1 MSRLVFG
8 VVGTLLLAWTVLVGS
23 DSWVN
28 AHRLAEGPE
37 NESSLYQSYDPEQ
50 VIKRFRYERE
60 SYGGLHSC
68 GASHL
73 VKSIHHSQG
82 FTPKFTM
89 QANREGELLNA
100 LREDIMLRLRMPGMT
115 VTVINNE
122 ADGGFTYKY
131 TTENGG
137 GSISVQAPVH
147 QMTVRRYPVPSDVDD
162 VELTIAMEEAW
173 TRPGSETRWWMA
185 AVN

>member
-8 VVGTLLLAWTVLVGS
+8 VLGTLLLAWTVLVGS

-37 NESSLYQSYDPEQ
+37 NESYLYQSYDPEQ
-50 VIKRFRYERE
+50 VIKGFRYEGE
-60 SYGGLHSC
+60 NYGGGHSY

-73 VKSIHHSQG
+73 VKSIHHTQG
-82 FTPKFTM
+82 FTPRFTM
-89 QANREGELLNA
+89 QANRERELLNA
-100 LREDIMLRLRMPGMT
+100 LREDIMLRLRMPGMS
-115 VTVINNE
+115 VTAIDDE
-122 ADGGFTYKY
+122 TDSGFTYKY

-137 GSISVQAPVH
+137 GTISVQAPVH
-147 QMTVRRYPVPSDVDD
+147 QRTVRRYPVPRDLDD
-162 VELTIAMEEAW
+162 VELTISMEETW
-173 TRPGSETRWWMA
+173 TRPGSETQWWMA

>member
-1 MSRLVFG
+1 MSRLVIG
-8 VVGTLLLAWTVLVGS
+8 VVGSLLLAWTLLVGS

-50 VIKRFRYERE
+50 VIKRFRYGHEN
-60 SYGGLHSC
+60 YGSGHFY

-82 FTPKFTM
+82 FTPRFTM
-89 QANREGELLNA
+89 QAKREQELLNA
-100 LREDIMLRLRMPGMT
+100 LREDIMLRLRMPGT
-115 VTVINNE
+115 TLAAIKNE

-137 GSISVQAPVH
+137 GSISVQAPVR
-147 QMTVRRYPVPSDVDD
+147 QMAVRRYPIPSDLDD
-162 VELTIAMEEAW
+162 VELTITMKETW
-173 TRPGSETRWWMA
+173 TRPGSETEWWMA

>member
-1 MSRLVFG
+1 MSRLVLG

-37 NESSLYQSYDPEQ
+37 NESSLYRNYDPEP

-60 SYGGLHSC
+60 NYGRGNYS
-68 GASHL
+68 GASQL

-82 FTPKFTM
+82 FTPSFTM
-89 QANREGELLNA
+89 QANRERELLNA

-115 VTVINNE
+115 VTTINNA

-137 GSISVQAPVH
+137 GSISVQAPVRKT
-147 QMTVRRYPVPSDVDD
+147 TVRRYPVPSDLDD
-162 VELTIAMEEAW
+162 VEFTIALEEMW
-173 TRPGSETRWWMA
+173 TRPGSETQWWMA